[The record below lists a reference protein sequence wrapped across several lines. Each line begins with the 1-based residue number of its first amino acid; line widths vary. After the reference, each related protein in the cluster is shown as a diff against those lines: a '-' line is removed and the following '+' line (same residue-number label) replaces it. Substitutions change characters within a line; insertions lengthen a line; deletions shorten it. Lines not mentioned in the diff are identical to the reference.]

1 VGLSTAAPGF
11 GRSRQKRPTIEMSNL
26 KKIRQ
31 YLPFDGEGTILL
43 GYRGSLS
50 HGTYIPKKTDDI
62 DLIGITVPPIEYVF
76 GLRRFEQK
84 EVIEGEID
92 LVVYE
97 IRKYINLLLKNNPN
111 VLSLLWLDERHY
123 LFRHELGARL
133 IEARDIFISK
143 ACYKTFGGYAAAQ
156 IRKMNKQE
164 YRGYMGAE
172 RKRMVDE
179 IGYDVKN
186 AAHALRLLK
195 MGIEILTTGEV
206 TVMRPDAQTY
216 IAIKSGEWPLE
227 KVKEEAER
235 LNGLLDEA
243 YVRSS
248 LPKKPDFHKAEA
260 LCVGILSDYY
270 GLTERPVKQ

>member
-1 VGLSTAAPGF
+1 
-11 GRSRQKRPTIEMSNL
+11 MSNL
-26 KKIRQ
+26 KKIRK

-50 HGTYIPKKTDDI
+50 HG
-62 DLIGITVPPIEYVF
+62 YVHP
-76 GLRRFEQK
+76 GENGRHRPHRHYGPADRICVRPQTIRAKK
-84 EVIEGEID
+84 EVIEGELD

-111 VLSLLWLDERHY
+111 VLSLLWLDEKHY
-123 LFRHELGARL
+123 LFKHELGARL
-133 IEARDIFISK
+133 VEARDIFISK
-143 ACYKTFGGYAAAQ
+143 NCYKTFGGYAAAQ

-172 RKRMVDE
+172 RKRMVGA

-206 TVMRPDAQTY
+206 TVMRPDAQRY
-216 IAIKSGEWPLE
+216 IAIKNGEWPLE

-235 LNGLLDEA
+235 LDGLLDEA
-243 YVRSS
+243 YIRSTLS
-248 LPKKPDFHKAEA
+248 KKPDFHKAED

-270 GLTERPVKQ
+270 GLVRGH